1 MNYRRFIAATGI
13 FILGLHAAA
22 ETPQAS
28 LKDAYAPEFRVGV
41 AISTPAIQ
49 DNQQDALDLIA
60 KQFNSATSENL
71 FKWES
76 IHPEPNRYDFEAADR
91 FVDFGEEHG
100 MFLVGHTLIWHN
112 QTPGWVFEDE
122 NGKPLSRE
130 KLLERMR
137 EHIHTVVG
145 RYAGR
150 VHSWDVVNEA
160 VNDDGTMRDTPW
172 RKILGDD
179 YLVHAFRFAK
189 EADPKCEVYYNDYN
203 LHLADKRDGVVRVLD
218 SMGQSGTTVDGI
230 GMQGHWGLDFPA
242 DHEIEDSVA
251 AFSKSAGKV
260 MITELDINVLPRP
273 SQQTGADVTDRAELT
288 SAMNPYTGGLPQDVQ
303 QRLADRYAHLFGLFA
318 QHSDVIDRV
327 TLWGL
332 DDGQT
337 WHNNWPI
344 RGRTAH
350 SLLFDR
356 SLKPK
361 PAFDAVL
368 QTAEKSNR

>member
-1 MNYRRFIAATGI
+1 MNDRRFIAATGMC
-13 FILGLHAAA
+13 ILGLHAAA

-112 QTPGWVFEDE
+112 QTPSWVFEDE
-122 NGKPLSRE
+122 NGAPLSRE

-150 VHSWDVVNEA
+150 VHAWDVVNEA

-203 LHLADKRDGVVRVLD
+203 LHLADKRDGVVRMLD

-242 DHEIEDSVA
+242 DQEIEDSVA

-273 SQQTGADVTDRAELT
+273 GQQTGADVTDRAELT

>member
-1 MNYRRFIAATGI
+1 MNYRRLIAAMGI
-13 FILGLHAAA
+13 FILGLHATA

-273 SQQTGADVTDRAELT
+273 GQQTGADVTDRAELT

-318 QHSDVIDRV
+318 QQSDVIDRV